1 MRFEMKGR
9 AAKTIEVPIAEDMEI
24 NVNLAKE
31 ATSAAVHAV
40 RLKKPSKTA
49 SKVEGTPAVAPD
61 KKVQREGVIDPF
73 AK

>member
-1 MRFEMKGR
+1 MRFERSGYS
-9 AAKTIEVPIAEDMEI
+9 AKTIEVPIAEDMEI

-31 ATSAAVHAV
+31 ATSEAVHAV
-40 RLKKPSKTA
+40 RLKKPSRP
-49 SKVEGTPAVAPD
+49 SKAQGTPAGTPD